1 MKKINEIFYSI
12 QGEGFYTGTPAVFV
26 RFSGC
31 NLHCPFCDTRHQE
44 GVMMSDEEIVAR
56 VALYKARHVV
66 LTGGEPSLFID
77 EPFVRRLK
85 EAGKY
90 VAIETN
96 GTHPLPAG
104 VDWVTLSPKD
114 GLCEGA
120 RTLLEECDELKVVYN
135 HQPLEPY
142 FKIRAGHYFLQP
154 CDVQDEVRNRAI
166 VQAVVEVCL
175 KDPRWRISLQ
185 TQKILDIR

>member
-142 FKIRAGHYFLQP
+142 FKIRARHYFLQP